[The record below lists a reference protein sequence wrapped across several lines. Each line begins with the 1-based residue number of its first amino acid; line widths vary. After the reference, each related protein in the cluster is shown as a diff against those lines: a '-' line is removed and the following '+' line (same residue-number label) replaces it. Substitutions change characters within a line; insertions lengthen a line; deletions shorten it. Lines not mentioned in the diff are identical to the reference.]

1 MPRDT
6 FGERRTLMRERII
19 MPLLVI
25 VAATLAAAMAASQS
39 APPTLPDIP
48 NPKVVVE
55 APEIGKFGGTYIVS
69 SISDPRTFNP
79 VVAQETS
86 STSVTG
92 AIFEGLVEQNY
103 LTGEIEPA
111 LAESWTT
118 SPDGRTWTFTLRQG
132 IRWSDG
138 APLTIDDVVF
148 SLEAVFTDGVQ
159 TSTVDLLTIEDKPI
173 RWRKVDD
180 RRIAFSTDKP
190 VGTFRRLTESLD
202 IIPKHKPGEA
212 LAKAR
217 QELNKT
223 YGTDP
228 PPSEVGGK
236 GLF

>member
-25 VAATLAAAMAASQS
+25 VAATLAAAMAAAQS

-48 NPKVVVE
+48 HPKVKVE

-79 VVAQETS
+79 IVAQETS
-86 STSVTG
+86 STGVTG

-103 LTGEIEPA
+103 LTGEIEPG

-132 IRWSDG
+132 VRWTDG
-138 APLTIDDVVF
+138 TPLTMDDVLF
-148 SLEAVFTDGVQ
+148 SLEAVFTDGVDRK
-159 TSTVDLLTIEDKPI
+159 STHLNSSHV
-173 RWRKVDD
+173 
-180 RRIAFSTDKP
+180 RISYAVFYLIK
-190 VGTFRRLTESLD
+190 
-202 IIPKHKPGEA
+202 KHGA
-212 LAKAR
+212 AVR
-217 QELNKT
+217 
-223 YGTDP
+223 
-228 PPSEVGGK
+228 
-236 GLF
+236 

>member
-1 MPRDT
+1 
-6 FGERRTLMRERII
+6 MRERVI
-19 MPLLVI
+19 LALAVLVT
-25 VAATLAAAMAASQS
+25 AALAAAMAAAQT
-39 APPTLPDIP
+39 APLKLPDIP
-48 NPKVVVE
+48 NPKVAVE

-159 TSTVDLLTIEDKPI
+159 TSTVDLLTIED
-173 RWRKVDD
+173 
-180 RRIAFSTDKP
+180 RR
-190 VGTFRRLTESLD
+190 R
-202 IIPKHKPGEA
+202 
-212 LAKAR
+212 
-217 QELNKT
+217 
-223 YGTDP
+223 
-228 PPSEVGGK
+228 
-236 GLF
+236 